1 MAPNKLSP
9 VDCSDCLS
17 DSGYPQLKEM
27 LTAYKS
33 LKSGMKPEH
42 AYRLIGTAFVSA
54 MDAYCH
60 TEQGPDFYTVPA
72 WERSQHSVVVKERT

>member
-33 LKSGMKPEH
+33 LKTGMKPEH
-42 AYRLIGTAFVSA
+42 AYRLIGTAFVEA
-54 MDAYCH
+54 MDAY
-60 TEQGPDFYTVPA
+60 TYVPPEPDYYTVPLH
-72 WERSQHSVVVKERT
+72 ERSQHSVVMKERR